1 MPHAAPSTPLRPEHA
16 IVIGGSMAGLLAAR
30 VLADSFAR
38 VTLIE
43 RDRFPDG
50 PVFRAGVPQS
60 RHAHILLLRGR
71 LLLEQFFPGIVAE
84 LRASGAENVNWP
96 RDMLWLSPGGW
107 SARYDGIEMLTGS
120 RELIEW
126 TVRRRVAA
134 LPAMRFV
141 ERCDAV
147 GLLPSADGK
156 AVAGVRLR
164 HRDSAAGDEDG
175 EAPPLRKDE
184 ELAADLVVDASGRD
198 SQAPRWLEALGYP
211 APEQVTINP
220 LLGYGSRY
228 YARPPDLDLGWQG
241 ALFSGTPAAPRA
253 AVLLPIEGNRWH
265 VTVAGMGGDY
275 PPTDNAGFLEFLR
288 ELRSPLLYDVL
299 RDAAPLSPVVGY
311 RRTENQMRRYERLA
325 HRPERFVVLGDA
337 ACAFNPIYGQ
347 GMTVAALSADLL
359 GTCLRERASSG
370 DGQRASTGRPYDG
383 RRSSGDFGGV
393 AGDFQRR
400 LAGVIGLAW
409 LLATGEDTRYPTTQ
423 GPRPGMSARLAHR
436 YFDRVIAATTDT
448 PHVGRTFLSVAHLLI
463 PPSALFSPR
472 IAYAALATGK
482 HEGLPA
488 PPLRL
493 QPPDASALP
502 AAVAADTRQSGDEA
516 GE

>member
-1 MPHAAPSTPLRPEHA
+1 MPRVTLPTVRQREHA
-16 IVIGGSMAGLLAAR
+16 VVIGGSMAGLLAAR

-38 VTLIE
+38 VTLVE

-60 RHAHILLLRGR
+60 RHAHILLLHGR
-71 LLLEQFFPGIVAE
+71 LLLEQMFPGIVAE
-84 LRASGAENVNWP
+84 LRVAGAENVNWP

-107 SARYDGIEMLTGS
+107 SARYDGIEMLTCS

-134 LPAMRFV
+134 LPGMRFV

-147 GLLPSADGK
+147 GLLPRADGA
-156 AVAGVRLR
+156 AVVGVRLR
-164 HRDSAAGDEDG
+164 HRDVAANPEDADT
-175 EAPPLRKDE
+175 APPREE
-184 ELAADLVVDASGRD
+184 ELAADLVADASGRD

-211 APEQVTINP
+211 TPAQVTINP

-228 YARPPDLDLGWQG
+228 YARPADRNRGWQG
-241 ALFSGTPAAPRA
+241 ALFSGTPTTPRA

-275 PPTDNAGFLEFLR
+275 PATDDAGFLEFLR
-288 ELRSPLLYDVL
+288 GLRSPLLYDVL
-299 RDAAPLSPVVGY
+299 RDAEPLSPVVGY
-311 RRTENQMRRYERLA
+311 RRTENQMRRYERLVR
-325 HRPERFVVLGDA
+325 RPERFVVLGDA

-347 GMTVAALSADLL
+347 GMSVAALSAELL
-359 GTCLRERASSG
+359 GTCLRERPNG
-370 DGQRASTGRPYDG
+370 DLTGL
-383 RRSSGDFGGV
+383 

-400 LAGVIGLAW
+400 LAHITGLAW
-409 LLATGEDTRYPTTQ
+409 LLATGEDSRYPTTQ
-423 GPRPGMSARLAHR
+423 GPRPGVSARLAHR

-472 IAYAALATGK
+472 IAYAALATGR
-482 HEGLPA
+482 HDGLPE

-493 QPPDASALP
+493 QPEDALELP
-502 AAVAADTRQSGDEA
+502 AEVAIDRGRRGDEST
-516 GE
+516 E

>member
-1 MPHAAPSTPLRPEHA
+1 MHVMRTPQQREHA

-38 VTLIE
+38 VTLVE

-84 LRASGAENVNWP
+84 LRAAGAENVNWP

-107 SARYDGIEMLTGS
+107 SARYDGIEMLTCS

-134 LPAMRFV
+134 LPGMRFV

-147 GLLPSADGK
+147 GLLPSADGT

-164 HRDSAAGDEDG
+164 HRDVAAASKDVETAPHERG
-175 EAPPLRKDE
+175 EE

-228 YARPPDLDLGWQG
+228 YARPADVDLDWRG

-275 PPTDNAGFLEFLR
+275 PPTDDAGFLEFLR
-288 ELRSPLLYDVL
+288 GLRSPLLYDVL
-299 RDAAPLSPVVGY
+299 RDAEPLSSVVGY

-325 HRPERFVVLGDA
+325 RRPEGFVVLGDA

-347 GMTVAALSADLL
+347 GMAVAALSADLL
-359 GTCLRERASSG
+359 GTCLREWASRG
-370 DGQRASTGRPYDG
+370 GQRASIGRPYDG
-383 RRSSGDFGGV
+383 RRSSGDLSGL

-400 LAGVIGLAW
+400 LARVTGLAW

-463 PPSALFSPR
+463 PPSALFAPR
-472 IAYAALATGK
+472 IAYAALATGS
-482 HEGLPA
+482 HNGLSE
-488 PPLRL
+488 PPLLL
-493 QPPDASALP
+493 QPVDAPALP
-502 AAVAADTRQSGDEA
+502 AAVVADTRVPGDEFS
-516 GE
+516 G